1 MVEKTYGSLLRTTEK
16 IKSVTD
22 VDMREILYVH
32 GHTQCEMCRQI
43 IDDCCQ
49 GEMCEKK

>member
-1 MVEKTYGSLLRTTEK
+1 MLCNRCGHEG
-16 IKSVTD
+16 D
-22 VDMREILYVH
+22 PLYIH

-49 GEMCEKK
+49 GERCEKEVTYKEDCDSIK